1 MSDITIRQV
10 EYFLAV
16 IDQGSISAASKELH
30 VSQAAVSMAIQQL
43 ETTLKAKLLTRSPAR
58 RATPTPAGDLFIPL
72 ARRVLASVQA
82 ATSAVQNDQVS
93 MRGTLR
99 VDVAAS
105 ISPHVVPPLVS
116 HFDEHHG
123 QVIVEVNETTPA
135 DLYDRISKG
144 RSDLGI
150 LYERQSQAELV
161 TTRIAPVQ
169 PHVVVSADHR
179 LAQRR
184 TVRLAE
190 IVDEPLIAVDIPP
203 SLERISEAIVGL
215 GLTPNIKWPS
225 SNIETV
231 RSMVALGLGWS
242 YFNIVPASDVAYGG
256 REVRYIPIVD
266 PLPDNA
272 VVAVQQH
279 EDFPNIKVDGAVNF
293 LRQYFKD
300 RG

>member
-1 MSDITIRQV
+1 MSDITIRQI

-16 IDQGSISAASKELH
+16 VDQGSISAASKELH

-43 ETTLKAKLLTRSPAR
+43 EATLKAKLLTRSPAR

-82 ATSAVQNDQVS
+82 AASAVQNDQVS

-123 QVIVEVNETTPA
+123 QVIVEVSETTPA

-150 LYERQSQAELV
+150 LYERQAQAELV

-169 PHVVVSADHR
+169 PHVVVSATHQLAHR
-179 LAQRR
+179 S

-203 SLERISEAIVGL
+203 SMERITDAIVGL
-215 GLTPNIKWPS
+215 GLKPNIKWPS

-242 YFNIVPASDVAYGG
+242 YFNMVPESDVAYGG

-272 VVAVQQH
+272 VVAVQQN
-279 EDFPNIKVDGAVNF
+279 EEFPNLKVDSAVTF
-293 LRQYFKD
+293 LQQHFKD